1 MECSAF
7 GWEAGGVPGFERFN
21 PMPDPAP
28 PDFAALPVST
38 RDLFERLLD
47 RLPVGRIRTKVG
59 AEAIMTNESRAA
71 LLRRRVPPDLGR
83 VRPARHLAH
92 ARHSRSDQCSPSGS
106 PSPPPAGPA
115 EPTSGF
121 G

>member
-28 PDFAALPVST
+28 PDFAAPPVGT
-38 RDLFERLLD
+38 RDLFERRLD

-59 AEAIMTNESRAA
+59 AEAIMSNESRALHRHEDENHLTWDEFA
-71 LLRRRVPPDLGR
+71 PLG
-83 VRPARHLAH
+83 
-92 ARHSRSDQCSPSGS
+92 
-106 PSPPPAGPA
+106 
-115 EPTSGF
+115 T
-121 G
+121 